1 MTDIIREL
9 PCDDRPRERLLMHG
23 PETLSNSELVA
34 ILLGSGVPGKNA
46 IQVARELLSKGIV
59 RLRDSD
65 VKDLQKVAGV
75 GPAKVARISAAFEL
89 SRRLV
94 TGEPDEPPDY
104 DAAVLGRTLIGVH
117 ANQRQERLGALF
129 LDSRHRILKQREIY
143 VGTMNNALVSTREF
157 ITCAIAHNATAIVAY
172 HNHPSGNPEASDEDI
187 TFTRKLQHS
196 LALID
201 IELVDHLIIGA
212 HRYHSMKQR
221 GEMCSRNQRPERTSA
236 FACTCEIQPKRS
248 GAVPN

>member
-1 MTDIIREL
+1 MTDVIRDL

-46 IQVARELLSKGIV
+46 LQLARELLCDGIV
-59 RLRDSD
+59 RLRDRD
-65 VKDLQKVAGV
+65 VQHLQEVAGI
-75 GPAKVARISAAFEL
+75 GPAKIARISAAFEL

-94 TGEPDEPPDY
+94 TGEGDEPPDY
-104 DAAVLGRTLIGVH
+104 DASVLGRTLIGMH

-143 VGTMNNALVSTREF
+143 VGTMNNALVSTRDI
-157 ITCAIAHNATAIVAY
+157 ITCALTHNATAIVAY
-172 HNHPSGNPEASDEDI
+172 HNHPSGNPAASEDDI
-187 TFTRKLQHS
+187 TFTRKLKQS

-201 IELVDHLIIGA
+201 IELVDHLIIGS

-221 GEMCSRNQRPERTSA
+221 GEM
-236 FACTCEIQPKRS
+236 
-248 GAVPN
+248 